1 MTGKKNLERINKDSI
16 KSFLEFGMNSDLSQ
30 RAKTL
35 QELKNKFSVTNC
47 EK

>member
-1 MTGKKNLERINKDSI
+1 MTGKKNLERINNESI
-16 KSFLEFGMNSDLSQ
+16 KSFLEFGMNSDLLQ

-35 QELKNKFSVTNC
+35 QELKNKFSVTNW